1 MRKNGDYMKN
11 AIYAGTFDPITSGH
25 LDLVERAAYTFD
37 SLIVAVARDCGKNPL
52 FTLEERVEIVKEA
65 CASIKNVTVEPFH
78 GLLVHFAQSKNS
90 QLIIRG
96 LRTVSDFE
104 YEMQM
109 ALTNRQLAA
118 EIETIFLMPKQDFS
132 YVSSTNVRQIASL
145 GGCIENFV
153 PLNVVERV
161 NRKLGR
167 ES

>member
-1 MRKNGDYMKN
+1 M
-11 AIYAGTFDPITSGH
+11 
-25 LDLVERAAYTFD
+25 
-37 SLIVAVARDCGKNPL
+37 
-52 FTLEERVEIVKEA
+52 
-65 CASIKNVTVEPFH
+65 
-78 GLLVHFAQSKNS
+78 
-90 QLIIRG
+90 RG

-109 ALTNRQLAA
+109 ALTNRKLAS

-153 PLNVVERV
+153 PPSVVVRV

-167 ES
+167 EA